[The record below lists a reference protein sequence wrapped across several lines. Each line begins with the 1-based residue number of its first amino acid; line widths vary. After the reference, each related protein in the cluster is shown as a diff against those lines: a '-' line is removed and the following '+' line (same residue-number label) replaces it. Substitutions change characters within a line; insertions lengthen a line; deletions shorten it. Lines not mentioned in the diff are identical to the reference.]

1 MILTRISAALAL
13 GGFILI
19 AAATLKYAQAE
30 NAISPEITKRS
41 MQVLFGLMLAAYAN
55 VMPKDIGNWQASSRA
70 AARSQSALRVG
81 GWSLTL
87 AGLAYAGLWAFAAG
101 GGRHRGHGDRRL
113 RAPHHD
119 GLWRADPDGLPI
131 RKTSRSQL
139 GRTAMRTQPA
149 PGLETAVAWSNTS
162 FDH

>member
-55 VMPKDIGNWQASSRA
+55 VMPKDIGSWQASSRA

-87 AGLAYAGLWAFAAG
+87 AGLAYAGLWAFAP
-101 GGRHRGHGDRRL
+101 L
-113 RAPHHD
+113 
-119 GLWRADPDGLPI
+119 
-131 RKTSRSQL
+131 
-139 GRTAMRTQPA
+139 
-149 PGLETAVAWSNTS
+149 AVADVAAMAIVASALLITMGYGARTLMVCRSEKRVGLNS
-162 FDH
+162 DGQL